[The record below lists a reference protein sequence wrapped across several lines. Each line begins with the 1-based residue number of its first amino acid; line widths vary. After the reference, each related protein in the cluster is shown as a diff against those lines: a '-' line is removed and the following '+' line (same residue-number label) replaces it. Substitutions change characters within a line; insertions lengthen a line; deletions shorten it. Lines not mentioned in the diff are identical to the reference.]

1 MSISKFF
8 ASPVGTFVKAF
19 VVALLSLLA
28 ARQKDGTLCFDANC
42 IKDILI
48 SSTFAIIPVVINWIN
63 PEYKNYGEGS

>member
-8 ASPVGTFVKAF
+8 ASPVGTFIKAF

-42 IKDILI
+42 IKDILF
-48 SSTFAIIPVVINWIN
+48 SSVFAIIPVIINWIN